1 MKFNLKVTIDEVVE
15 QHTHGVVYYDE
26 VLLSCCRGTGDTF
39 IRQGDDAI
47 LLELEQGRQLYE
59 HLKYVFGE

>member
-15 QHTHGVVYYDE
+15 QHTHVVVYDE
-26 VLLSCCRGTGDTF
+26 VLLSYCRGTGETF

-59 HLKYVFGE
+59 HLKSVFGD

>member
-15 QHTHGVVYYDE
+15 QHTHGVVYYFF
-26 VLLSCCRGTGDTF
+26 VFLSCCRGTGDTF

-59 HLKYVFGE
+59 HLKSVFGD